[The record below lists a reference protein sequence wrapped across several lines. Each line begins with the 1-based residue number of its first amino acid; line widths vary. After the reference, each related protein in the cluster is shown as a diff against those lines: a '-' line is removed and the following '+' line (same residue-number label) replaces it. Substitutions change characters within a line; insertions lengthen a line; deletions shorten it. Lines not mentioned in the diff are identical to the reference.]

1 MERYSFFN
9 AEIVDGQPDRDFSA
23 EDFASYFASFIGTGV
38 YANPVSNL
46 QVTAAGNMA
55 LVVAMGK
62 AWINGYCYENTEGMS
77 VVLDLADGTLKR
89 IDRIVVRLDL
99 VARNVTLQVL
109 KGVKSGT
116 PQAPVLV
123 RNNQTYDISLATIL
137 IKNGTSQLLPADITD
152 TRFDSTVCGVVT
164 GVVDQI
170 DTTGLFSQYNNEFNT
185 WFNIM
190 KNQLGTDAA
199 GNLQNQ
205 IGVLSGLKTAGKG
218 SLTVAANE
226 LFDKDTNLQTQ
237 IGNLTTLKTTNKTS
251 LVNAANELFDK
262 DTSLQTQIG
271 TISTLK
277 TVTKTS
283 TVDAVNELYTGQYH
297 GGFHSAG
304 DNGLWKWEKFNDGY
318 CKLTAVSTTSFGVGT
333 AFLGGYWHSLADV
346 WNYPFAVYNASCI
359 GSPNSGSL
367 ATFVGGSCAV
377 NSVNFW
383 IINGVSAASVGTN
396 FGLWKIVV
404 EGNWK

>member
-226 LFDKDTNLQTQ
+226 LFDKDT
-237 IGNLTTLKTTNKTS
+237 
-251 LVNAANELFDK
+251 
-262 DTSLQTQIG
+262 SLQTQIG